1 MTASPL
7 AQISLSADNSV
18 DTIIFRPLISVVLLR
33 SSRILPIGV
42 GLMKSTLSDAVTK
55 REGGSSSGEE
65 PRSRKS
71 AADAVPE
78 LWQSIKEAIKP
89 P

>member
-1 MTASPL
+1 
-7 AQISLSADNSV
+7 
-18 DTIIFRPLISVVLLR
+18 
-33 SSRILPIGV
+33 
-42 GLMKSTLSDAVTK
+42 MKSTLSDAVTK